1 MTQEYIIVAFDSTH
15 DAIKAET
22 VSGRAGIA
30 ARLIPIPPEV
40 SAGCGLALRAA
51 PEDLEKVRELL
62 RDEEVAGQ
70 FFTLVREGIKRIVEK
85 LED

>member
-1 MTQEYIIVAFDSTH
+1 MEQHFIIVAFDSTH

-22 VSGRAGIA
+22 EAGRAGIS

-51 PEDLEKVRELL
+51 PEELDKVRQLL
-62 RDEEVAGQ
+62 KDQEITGQ
-70 FFTLVREGIKRIVEK
+70 LYSLVRAGIRRTVEK